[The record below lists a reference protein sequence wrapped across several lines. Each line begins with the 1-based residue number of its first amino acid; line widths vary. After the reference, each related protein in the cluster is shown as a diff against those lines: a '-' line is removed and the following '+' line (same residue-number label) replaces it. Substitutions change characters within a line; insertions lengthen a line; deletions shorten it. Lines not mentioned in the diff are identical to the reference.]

1 MSVDPE
7 EMRKAQL
14 EGHVKHCNNE
24 VRQARYALEQAEANY
39 QRACQALQTYQEEL
53 GRSGLD
59 D

>member
-1 MSVDPE
+1 VSIDPE
-7 EMRKAQL
+7 ERRLAQL
-14 EGHVKHCNNE
+14 EGFVKHCDNE

-39 QRACQALQTYQEEL
+39 QRACQTLQTYQEEL